1 MKRKFQASLIICDG
15 KKLLAKYM
23 KDYEIVIKPKKS
35 LLLIDLIEMWRYR
48 DLLFIFAW
56 RDIKVRY
63 KQTMLGVG
71 WAILQPIVTMV
82 VFTIFFGNLAKIPSG
97 KMPYS
102 LFVLC
107 GLVFWSFFSNALS
120 HASNSMVDNESIVK
134 KVYFPKLILPLS
146 AIVTSSIDLA
156 INFLILMIFA
166 TVLGFVPS
174 LWILI
179 VVPLALIL
187 ASITIAGMS
196 LFLASFNVKYR
207 DVRYILPFFI
217 QILMFLTPVIYSL
230 NIVAPRNRF
239 LMALNPM
246 TSVVESVRW
255 VFSGGNFI
263 DPRLIVISVLSSLI
277 IFVFGLWY
285 FRRTEDFFADI
296 V

>member
-1 MKRKFQASLIICDG
+1 MQNF
-15 KKLLAKYM
+15 
-23 KDYEIVIKPKKS
+23 EIVIKPKKS
-35 LLLIDLIEMWRYR
+35 ILFIDLMEIWRFR

-63 KQTMLGVG
+63 KQTILGAG
-71 WAILQPIVTMV
+71 WAILQPIASMV

-97 KMPYS
+97 NMPYS

-107 GLVFWSFFSNALS
+107 GLVFWTFFANALS
-120 HASNSMVDNESIVK
+120 HASNSMIDNEGIVK
-134 KVYFPKLILPLS
+134 KVYFPKLILPIS
-146 AIVTSSIDLA
+146 AIVTSGIDFL
-156 INFLILMIFA
+156 INFIILITFSLIL
-166 TVLGFVPS
+166 GFIPS
-174 LWILI
+174 LWIFI

-187 ASITIAGMS
+187 ASVTIAGVG

-207 DVRYILPFFI
+207 DVRYVLPFFI

-239 LMALNPM
+239 LMAINPM
-246 TSVVESVRW
+246 TAVIESVRS
-255 VFSGGNFI
+255 VFSGGGFI
-263 DPRLIVISVLSSLI
+263 DPRIILISIASAVAAFLI
-277 IFVFGLWY
+277 GLWY

>member
-1 MKRKFQASLIICDG
+1 
-15 KKLLAKYM
+15 M
-23 KDYEIVIKPKKS
+23 KDYEIIIKPKKS
-35 LLLIDLIEMWRYR
+35 LLFIDLIEMWRYR

-146 AIVTSSIDLA
+146 AIITSSIDLA

-166 TVLGFVPS
+166 TVLGFIPS

-179 VVPLALIL
+179 VIPLALIL

-217 QILMFLTPVIYSL
+217 QISGSGLVAPCGMLFNKRYQKFHMG
-230 NIVAPRNRF
+230 NIVD
-239 LMALNPM
+239 
-246 TSVVESVRW
+246 TSFKKIWKSERYWKIIDYLASKEFNAQKDCGTLCLQHKVNEYVWDLKKKNVKLSEHK
-255 VFSGGNFI
+255 GNKPNHINFI
-263 DPRLIVISVLSSLI
+263 
-277 IFVFGLWY
+277 
-285 FRRTEDFFADI
+285 
-296 V
+296 